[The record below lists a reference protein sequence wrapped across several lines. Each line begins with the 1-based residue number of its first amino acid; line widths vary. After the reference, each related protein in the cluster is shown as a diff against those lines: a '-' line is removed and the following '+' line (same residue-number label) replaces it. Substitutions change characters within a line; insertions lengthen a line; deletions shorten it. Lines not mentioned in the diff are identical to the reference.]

1 MTKLTKISG
10 DEFVLNADIIKFLEE
25 TPDTVITLL
34 SNEKIIVKE
43 SLDEII
49 RRVIVYSRAV
59 RAFPPA

>member
-1 MTKLTKISG
+1 MIKLTKLSG

-49 RRVIVYSRAV
+49 RRVIVYSRAI
-59 RAFPPA
+59 RAFPPT